1 VIDTTTEQLIT
12 LQQGA
17 DRFPGSR
24 AGTRCHPA
32 TLWRWIKDRKL
43 EGVRIGGR
51 WLTSV
56 EALQRYAERETLA
69 ALGVEPAP
77 VAPVQ
82 TKERQRAIQRAENEA
97 AAIGI

>member
-24 AGTRCHPA
+24 AGTRCHAA

-51 WLTSV
+51 WLTGPCRIASGADRSPNRGHGR
-56 EALQRYAERETLA
+56 EAAMFDDEFIPWA
-69 ALGVEPAP
+69 DVVAIEPAE
-77 VAPVQ
+77 
-82 TKERQRAIQRAENEA
+82 TKGA
-97 AAIGI
+97 